1 LGVSLFAAL
10 ESEIVCIVLEVFG
23 VSVLAVLAS
32 ENDVEPDLM
41 LKVLFDEDVDVDDED
56 DDVAYVDDWC

>member
-1 LGVSLFAAL
+1 MGVSLFAAL